1 MRIRV
6 YKKCDRHY
14 IPDENCKDC
23 ELIETID
30 HKPFNRGFIG
40 NFVPQW
46 CRYKNEEHLILGSID
61 CSYMH
66 GYDDDAYIA
75 I

>member
-30 HKPFNRGFIG
+30 RKPFNKGFIG
-40 NFVPQW
+40 NFIPHWV
-46 CRYKNEEHLILGSID
+46 RYKNEKHLILGSID
-61 CSYMH
+61 YAYMH
-66 GYDDDAYIA
+66 GYENDAYIA